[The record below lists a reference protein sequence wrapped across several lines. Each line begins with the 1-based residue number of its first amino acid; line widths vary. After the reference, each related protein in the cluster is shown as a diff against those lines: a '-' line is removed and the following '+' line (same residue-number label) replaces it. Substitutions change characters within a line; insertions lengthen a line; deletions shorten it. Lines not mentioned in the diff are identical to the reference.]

1 MSGEE
6 RSTPV
11 LRVRWDRVVLLLV
24 GLVALVLGLVVI
36 SVHAVHAVH
45 NRGLQA
51 AAPRVTVPPPGGPVR
66 AEPDV
71 TCPEPSSHL
80 LREAPRA
87 GKARTVA
94 LTFDDGPGEW
104 TPEVLAVLQK
114 EHVHA
119 TFFVIGR
126 EAAAHPKTLRKIAAG
141 GHVIGN
147 HTWSHPTPS
156 SRTGWRAATL
166 SSQIDRTQRAVVE
179 ATGRQP
185 CLFRPPGGVFQG
197 AEKVSRRAGVSI
209 VLWSVDPRDWA
220 SQRQRDV
227 ALIRQRARLG
237 LEQQHPVILLHD
249 GGGYRG
255 ATLAALPGII
265 EDYRSQGYLFVTL
278 DHNG

>member
-6 RSTPV
+6 RAARV
-11 LRVRWDRVVLLLV
+11 LRVRWDRVALLLV
-24 GLVALVLGLVVI
+24 GLVALVLGLVVV

-45 NRGLQA
+45 DRGRQA
-51 AAPRVTVPPPGGPVR
+51 AAAPVTVPPPGGPVR

-71 TCPEPSSHL
+71 TCSKPSSHL
-80 LREAPRA
+80 
-87 GKARTVA
+87 
-94 LTFDDGPGEW
+94 PGEW
-104 TPEVLAVLQK
+104 TTEVLAVLAK
-114 EHVHA
+114 ERVHA

-197 AEKVSRRAGVSI
+197 TEKVSRRAGVSI

-265 EDYRSQGYLFVTL
+265 EDYRSQGYVFVTL
-278 DHNG
+278 DRNG